1 MILKSSKY
9 IYSVLIFFLLSQA
22 AIAQRFGGNPPGM
35 KWHKAKGNS
44 VDLIYPL
51 SLKREAQRVLGI
63 SESLS
68 SGSAFSL
75 GTAVQK
81 APIVLQGLPIVSN
94 AYVGLGPWRSEFF
107 LYPPQNALEL
117 GSTSWLDNLAY
128 HEYRHIHQYSN
139 FRKGLSKF
147 AYWVAG
153 EQGQALANAASIPDW
168 FFEGDAVFYE
178 TLHLGQ
184 GRGRLPGFFD
194 PFRSIWQAN
203 KTYSYQKLRSGSL
216 KDFVPNHYD
225 LGYLLVAYGYKK
237 YGQDFWGKVTND
249 AVRFKGLTYPF
260 QKAIR
265 RHSGLAYRQF
275 VAHAL
280 DSFRMANLAG
290 FENES
295 IKPINKVDT
304 RRVVDHYFPV
314 WMGGDSILSLRKPY
328 NQQPHWSIFSKGK
341 WYKLVIKDISS
352 EDYFTYKRGNI
363 VYTAYD
369 PDPRWQWKEFSEI
382 RMFNV
387 CDRSTR
393 TLTQRGRFASPDL
406 SHDGDKLVAVEVLP
420 GGKSQLV
427 LLNTLDGAIQKKFK
441 FAEEDFYS
449 YPVFSSDDLF
459 IYVIARKPDGSS
471 SILSFDQ
478 ATGASKPL
486 FPFVKA
492 PLSFLRVRGNSLLF
506 TISQGN
512 ANELREIDLTS
523 GLSKVLS
530 RRLTGSYGGDLH
542 EDQNKIVY
550 GSPTAEG
557 QQLFVRDL
565 SMTSQDAGNSPLH
578 DIVSSPLFSSAV
590 KVAASTAD
598 DSFPLEQRSISSLH
612 APVNLHSWRPFYEQ
626 PEWSFTLYGENVLNT
641 VQSQFSYVYNE
652 NEGSHRVGA
661 DFAVGTLYPWITGGT
676 NYTMDRSFKDATREF
691 QWNEWNGN
699 LGLRL
704 PLNFSFGKW
713 YRNLDLSVRLNG
725 VSLDYQNKNN
735 VSPADR
741 FVTYWQ
747 QQISWSMQTQQ
758 ALQQIYPR
766 YALVTR
772 IQNRTALGNTQAHQ
786 LFYSANAFLPGLG
799 RTHSTVLGFHYQRRD
814 TLGQYNYSNGM
825 PMARGYEP
833 FNYPRMW
840 RYSLNYHFPLFYPD
854 KGIGN
859 MVYFLRVRGNAF
871 YDDMT
876 LKSLR
881 TGRKINLRSAGMEI
895 YFDTKWWNQQSVSF
909 GVRYSRLLDTDLFV
923 QKPNPN
929 RFEFIMPLNLFPD

>member
-1 MILKSSKY
+1 MQWQLSQGKAVDLLYPKSLTKEAGR
-9 IYSVLIFFLLSQA
+9 VLAISEQLSQA
-22 AIAQRFGGNPPGM
+22 S
-35 KWHKAKGNS
+35 K
-44 VDLIYPL
+44 
-51 SLKREAQRVLGI
+51 
-63 SESLS
+63 
-68 SGSAFSL
+68 FSL
-75 GTAVQK
+75 GMTVRK
-81 APIVLQGLPIVSN
+81 APVVLQGLPFISN
-94 AYVGLGPWRSEFF
+94 AYVGLGPWRSEFY
-107 LYPPQNALEL
+107 LYPPQNSLEL
-117 GSTSWLDNLAY
+117 GSTSWLDNLTY
-128 HEYRHIHQYSN
+128 HEYRHIHQYAN

-168 FFEGDAVFYE
+168 FFEGDAVFHE

-194 PFRSIWQAN
+194 PFRSLWQAG

-265 RHSGLAYRQF
+265 RHSGLGYSQF

-280 DSFRMANLAG
+280 DSFRMANLVG
-290 FENES
+290 SEKELM
-295 IKPINKVDT
+295 KPINKVDT

-314 WMGGDSILSLRKPY
+314 WIGADSILALRRPY

-341 WYKLVIKDISS
+341 WSTVVIKDIGA
-352 EDYFTYKRGNI
+352 EYYFTFKRGNI
-363 VYTAYD
+363 VYTAYE
-369 PDPRWQWKEFSEI
+369 PDPRWQWKEFNEI
-382 RMFNV
+382 RIYNLY
-387 CDRSTR
+387 DGSTR
-393 TLTQRGRFASPDL
+393 TLTQKGRYASPDL
-406 SHDGDKLVAVEVLP
+406 SNDGDKLVAVDVMP

-427 LLNTLDGAIQKKFK
+427 VLSSMDGTVQKKFK
-441 FAEEDFYS
+441 FSEDEFYS
-449 YPVFSSDDLF
+449 YPVFSSDDKI
-459 IYVIARKPDGSS
+459 IYAIARKPDGSS
-471 SILSFDQ
+471 SILSIDQ
-478 ATGASKPL
+478 VTGVAKPL
-486 FPFVKA
+486 FSFVKA
-492 PLSFLRVRGNSLLF
+492 PISFLRVRGNKLLF
-506 TISQGN
+506 TASQGN
-512 ANELREIDLTS
+512 ANEIREFDLTS

-530 RRLTGSYGGDLH
+530 SGLTGSYGGDLH
-542 EDQNKIVY
+542 EAQNKLVY

-557 QQLFVRDL
+557 QQLFVRELNMAEQDL
-565 SMTSQDAGNSPLH
+565 QNIPLR
-578 DIVSSPLFSSAV
+578 DLASGSLFPTDLQVSKS
-590 KVAASTAD
+590 AD
-598 DSFPLEQRSISSLH
+598 DITSTLDQTSISSLH
-612 APVNLHSWRPFYEQ
+612 SPLNIHSWRPFYEQ
-626 PEWSFTLYGENVLNT
+626 PEWSFTVYGENILNT

-652 NEGSHRVGA
+652 NEGSQRVGV

-676 NYTMDRSFKDATREF
+676 NYTINRTFKDATRDF

-766 YALVTR
+766 FALVTR
-772 IQNRTALGNTQAHQ
+772 LQNRMALGSTKAHQ
-786 LFYSANAFLPGLG
+786 MFYSANAFLPGLG
-799 RTHSTVLGFHYQRRD
+799 RTHATVFGFHYQRRD

-840 RYSLNYHFPLFYPD
+840 RYSLNYHFPMFYPD
-854 KGIGN
+854 WGIGN
-859 MVYFLRVRGNAF
+859 IVYFLRVRGNVF

-876 LKSLR
+876 LKSVR
-881 TGRKINLRSAGMEI
+881 TGKKINLRSTGLEV

-909 GVRYSRLLDTDLFV
+909 GLRYSRLLDTNLFV

>member
-1 MILKSSKY
+1 MIKSSKY
-9 IYSVLIFFLLSQA
+9 LYIFFIFCLLGEA
-22 AIAQRFGGNPPGM
+22 VFAQRFGGNPPGM
-35 KWHKAKGNS
+35 KWQKAKGNA

-51 SLKREAQRVLGI
+51 SLKQEAHRVLGI
-63 SESLS
+63 SERLS
-68 SGSAFSL
+68 VGSTYSL
-75 GTAVQK
+75 GSTIRK
-81 APIVLQGLPIVSN
+81 APIVLQGLPFVSN

-128 HEYRHIHQYSN
+128 HEYRHIHQYAN
-139 FRKGLSKF
+139 FRKGLSKLG
-147 AYWVAG
+147 YWVAG

-168 FFEGDAVFYE
+168 FFEGDAVFNE

-194 PFRSIWQAN
+194 PFRSLWEAG

-216 KDFVPNHYD
+216 KDFVPNHYE
-225 LGYLLVAYGYKK
+225 LGYLMVAYGYQQ

-260 QKAIR
+260 QKAVR
-265 RHSGLAYRQF
+265 RHSGLVYSDF

-280 DSFRMANLAG
+280 DSFRISNLAG
-290 FENES
+290 FEHEA

-314 WMGGDSILSLRKPY
+314 WIGGDSILALKRPY
-328 NQQPHWSIFSKGK
+328 NQQPHWSILSKGK
-341 WYKLVIKDISS
+341 WSFVGIKDIGTD
-352 EDYFTYKRGNI
+352 DYFTYKRGNI

-369 PDPRWQWKEFSEI
+369 PDPRWQWKEFNEI
-382 RMFNV
+382 RMYNLY
-387 CDRSTR
+387 DRSTR
-393 TLTQRGRFASPDL
+393 TLTKKGRFASPDL
-406 SHDGDKLVAVEVLP
+406 SNDGDKLVAVEVMP
-420 GGKSQLV
+420 AGKSQLV
-427 LLNTLDGAIQKKFK
+427 VLSSMDGSVQKKFK
-441 FAEEDFYS
+441 FSDDEFYS
-449 YPVFSSDDLF
+449 YPVFSSDDRF
-459 IYVIARKPDGSS
+459 IYTIARKPDGSS
-471 SILSFDQ
+471 SILSIDQ
-478 ATGASKPL
+478 ATGEAKPL

-492 PLSFLRVRGNSLLF
+492 PLSFLRVRGDKLLF
-506 TISQGN
+506 TVSQGKT
-512 ANELREIDLTS
+512 NELREIDLTS

-530 RRLTGSYGGDLH
+530 RGLTGSYGGDLH
-542 EDQNKIVY
+542 GDQSKLVY

-557 QQLFVRDL
+557 QQLFVRDVN
-565 SMTSQDAGNSPLH
+565 MAGQDLEYTPLK
-578 DIVSSPLFSSAV
+578 DLASGPLFSLVSPVPAWHV
-590 KVAASTAD
+590 GT
-598 DSFPLEQRSISSLH
+598 DSLLNQNSISSLH
-612 APVNLHSWRPFYEQ
+612 APINIHSWRPFYEQ
-626 PEWSFTLYGENVLNT
+626 PEWSFTLYGENILNT

-661 DFAVGTLYPWITGGT
+661 DFAVGTMYPWITGGT
-676 NYTMDRSFKDATREF
+676 NYTMARKFRDSSRNFE
-691 QWNEWNGN
+691 WNEWNGN

-713 YRNLDLSVRLNG
+713 YRNLDLSVRFNG

-735 VSPADR
+735 VSPNDR

-758 ALQQIYPR
+758 AIQQIYPR
-766 YALVTR
+766 FALVTR
-772 IQNRTALGNTQAHQ
+772 LQNRMALGNTEANQ
-786 LFYSANAFLPGLG
+786 LLYSANVFLPGLG
-799 RTHSTVLGFHYQRRD
+799 RTHSTVFGFHYQRRD

-825 PMARGYEP
+825 PMARGYDP

-840 RYSLNYHFPLFYPD
+840 RYSLNYHFPILYPD
-854 KGIGN
+854 WGMGN
-859 MVYFLRVRGNAF
+859 IVYFLRIRGNTF

-881 TGRKINLRSAGMEI
+881 TGRKINLRSAGMEV

-909 GVRYSRLLDTDLFV
+909 GVRYSRLLDTNLFV
-923 QKPNPN
+923 QRPNPN